1 MNQLLKHQLLPI
13 KVTDVITIL
22 SVVMMMTTQASILI

>member
-1 MNQLLKHQLLPI
+1 MGQLLMHQLLPI
-13 KVTDVITIL
+13 KVTDVNTIL